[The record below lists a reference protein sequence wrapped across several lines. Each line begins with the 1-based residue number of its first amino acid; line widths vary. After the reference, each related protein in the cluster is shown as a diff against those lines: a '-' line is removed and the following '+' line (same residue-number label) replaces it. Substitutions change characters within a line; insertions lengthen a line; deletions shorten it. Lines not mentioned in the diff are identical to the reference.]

1 VYVERV
7 WSRELKEHDLKPQL
21 SIEQFLESVERRAFV
36 TARIAT
42 HDGEEALD
50 IVQDAML
57 KLVQK
62 YGDRSESEWGAL
74 FNSILHSKINDWYRR
89 RSVRNRWRVFFGLDS
104 DDRSESPD
112 ERVPQ
117 TQFPEPEHQMSSDM
131 LGEHLNGLIAGLPLR
146 QQQALILRAW
156 EGYNTA
162 ETARIM
168 GCSQGSVKTH
178 YSRAIHVLREK
189 LGDYNE

>member
-1 VYVERV
+1 MEQVC
-7 WSRELKEHDLKPQL
+7 SRKLKEHDLKPQL
-21 SIEQFLESVERRAFV
+21 SIEQFLENVERRAFV

-42 HDGEEALD
+42 RDEEEALD

-62 YGDRSESEWGAL
+62 YGDRAESEWGAL
-74 FNSILHSKINDWYRR
+74 FNSILHSKIHDWYRR
-89 RSVRNRWRVFFGLDS
+89 RTVRNRWRVFFGLDS
-104 DDRSESPD
+104 DEQGDSPD

-117 TQFPEPEHQMSSDM
+117 TQFPEPDQQMSSDT
-131 LGEHLNGLIAGLPLR
+131 LGAHLNGLITQLPLR

-156 EGYNTA
+156 EGYNIA

-168 GCSQGSVKTH
+168 GCSEGSVKTH